1 MDRAY
6 RALSPDY
13 PPSLREL
20 KAPPDPL
27 WVRGDLPRG
36 RGIAVVGTRTCST
49 DAARYTRGLARRLA
63 EHGLVVWSGGAK
75 GIDAA
80 AHEGVLEAGGITV
93 AVVATGLDECYPP
106 EHADLYER
114 IVRGGGA
121 IVSAFD
127 PAEKATYATFHYRN
141 GVLAALTEATVLVQT
156 RIRGGARS
164 TVARAR
170 RLKRPLFVA
179 PAAPWDD
186 KGRGNLIEIERGARM
201 LTTDAPL
208 LSLFGI
214 IEQRGAKPVSS
225 GAPEKKISPA
235 CEKISP
241 ACEKIS
247 PACEKVLAAAEIG
260 PGHLDDLCARSG
272 LPAPLVQEALLTL
285 TLQAVLVEGPSGW
298 YRRISC

>member
-1 MDRAY
+1 MDRAF

-20 KAPPDPL
+20 RAPPDPL

-36 RGIAVVGTRTCST
+36 RGVAIVGTRTCSQ
-49 DAARYTRGLARRLA
+49 DAASYTRGLARRLA

-80 AHEGVLEAGGITV
+80 AHEGALEAGGMTV

-127 PAEKATYATFHYRN
+127 LAEKASYPTFHYRN
-141 GVLAALTEATVLVQT
+141 GVLAALTEATVLVQS
-156 RIRGGARS
+156 RIRGGALS
-164 TVARAR
+164 TAAHAR
-170 RLKRPLFVA
+170 RLHRPLFA
-179 PAAPWDD
+179 LPAAPWDD

-208 LSLFGI
+208 LSLFGL
-214 IEQRGAKPVSS
+214 IEQRGAKPVTVSE
-225 GAPEKKISPA
+225 PKEKLSA
-235 CEKISP
+235 
-241 ACEKIS
+241 
-247 PACEKVLAAAEIG
+247 ACEKVLAAAEIG
-260 PGHLDDLCARSG
+260 PVHLDDLCARSG

-298 YRRISC
+298 YRRISS

>member
-20 KAPPDPL
+20 RTPPDPL

-36 RGIAVVGTRTCST
+36 RGVAIVGTRTCST
-49 DAARYTRGLARRLA
+49 DAARHARGLARRLA

-80 AHEGVLEAGGITV
+80 AHEGALEAGATTV

-106 EHADLYER
+106 EHAGLYER

-127 PAEKATYATFHYRN
+127 PAEKASYASFHYRN
-141 GVLAALTEATVLVQT
+141 GVLAALTEATVLVQS
-156 RIRGGARS
+156 RIRGGALS
-164 TVARAR
+164 TAAHAR
-170 RLKRPLFVA
+170 RLRRPLFVV

-186 KGRGNLIEIERGARM
+186 KGRGNLIEIERGARIIA
-201 LTTDAPL
+201 TDAPL
-208 LSLFGI
+208 LSLFGL
-214 IEQRGAKPVSS
+214 IEQRGAKTATVS
-225 GAPEKKISPA
+225 APQETL
-235 CEKISP
+235 
-241 ACEKIS
+241 S
-247 PACEKVLAAAEIG
+247 PACEKVLAAVENG
-260 PGHLDDLCARSG
+260 PVHLDDLCTRSG
-272 LPAPLVQEALLTL
+272 LQAPLVQEALLTL

-298 YRRISC
+298 YRRVSC